1 MLFTDSCTISTKRYR
16 QAEMNL
22 FSISSYFK
30 KVNGNWDLV
39 KRIHQLLIEKDWLEC
54 IGLCNQLIESNE
66 NDHIAH
72 NYRGQCKVKLKLYDE
87 ALKDFE
93 ISLINLKKNKFYI
106 IIKEDLKVIE
116 LRIAN
121 IYRIKREYD
130 LALERT
136 GKLIQRYPKYID
148 GYLEEAG
155 IYWDMDNIKSSLET
169 VNHGLRNKPK
179 NNKLLNLKNRL
190 VYEITTNKEK

>member
-1 MLFTDSCTISTKRYR
+1 MHDIYTKRYR